1 VQKTIKLLVILLGA
15 QLLLALGLGLT
26 GQELSAGLKVEPLI
40 TVDQDRIDRITV
52 EGTDQSKVVLT
63 RQGDVWQLPE
73 AADFPADQGRISQ
86 LLDQIDSLKTGTPVA
101 TSSGAQERF
110 KVSSKSFERR
120 ITLAQ
125 GDESLAT
132 LYLGNSPGIRRVH
145 ARVDGSKSIHS
156 VKMAAYEVPVKSA
169 GWEDKTILQLPQAE
183 ILAIELNG
191 LRLERTTPVNPTTS
205 EESVPNQADAKS
217 APSGWTLKST
227 NEAHDLTAGAA
238 DKLAGLLASLRFDRV
253 LGQEPMVDYGLGKP
267 LLEVTLTR
275 KGSDALIYR
284 LGKSADRE
292 EYTLKAS
299 SRPEFFRLANYTA
312 TALIAATKLDQ
323 LLAEPSADSKAGD
336 VTLQSE

>member
-1 VQKTIKLLVILLGA
+1 MLKTIKLLVILLGA

-26 GQELSAGLKVEPLI
+26 GQELSTGLNVEPLI
-40 TVDQDRIDRITV
+40 TLDQDKIDHITL
-52 EGTDQSKVVLT
+52 EGTEQSKVVLI
-63 RQGDVWQLPE
+63 RQGDTWQLPE
-73 AADFPADQGRISQ
+73 VAGFPADQGRISQ
-86 LLDQIDSLKTGTPVA
+86 LLDRINSLKTGMPVA

-132 LYLGNSPGIRRVH
+132 LYLGSSPGIRRVH
-145 ARVDGSKSIHS
+145 ARAESSESIHS
-156 VKMAAYEVPVKSA
+156 VKMAVYEVPVKNA
-169 GWEDKTILQLPQAE
+169 DWEDKTILQLPQAE

-191 LRLERTTPVNPTTS
+191 LRLERTTPASPTTS

-227 NEAHDLTAGAA
+227 KGAQDLTAGAT
-238 DKLAGLLASLRFDRV
+238 DKLVGLLASLRFDRV
-253 LGQEPMVDYGLGKP
+253 LGQEPMVDYGLDKP
-267 LLEVTLTR
+267 LLEVMLTR
-275 KGSDALIYR
+275 KDSDALTYR

-299 SRPEFFRLANYTA
+299 SRPEYFRLANYTA
-312 TALIAATKLDQ
+312 TALIAATKLNQ
-323 LLAEPSADSKAGD
+323 LLAEPSANLEEGNATQQTD
-336 VTLQSE
+336 